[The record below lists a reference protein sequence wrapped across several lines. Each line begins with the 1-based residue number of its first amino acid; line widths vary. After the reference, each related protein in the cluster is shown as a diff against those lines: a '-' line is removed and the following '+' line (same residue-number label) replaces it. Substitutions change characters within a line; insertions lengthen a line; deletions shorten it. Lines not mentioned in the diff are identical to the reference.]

1 MVGANLM
8 QLLNLPITTAVGPSV
23 TSTFQLRGS
32 PGGVETSN
40 MLLQAT
46 FTYGSGGTS
55 ADAYIQTS
63 VSDGVDWVDVA
74 NFHFLL
80 ASARVLSVLTLS
92 PATPVAPGYVPTDG
106 TLAANTVKDGI
117 IGSLWRVKFVT
128 VGIYAGGTTL
138 RVDAIA
144 NGLTV
149 LP

>member
-1 MVGANLM
+1 M
-8 QLLNLPITTAVGPSV
+8 QLLLLPITTAIGPL
-23 TSTFQLRGS
+23 TTNNFQLRGS
-32 PGGVETSN
+32 VGGVETSN

-63 VSDGVDWVDVA
+63 VDGGTTWGDVA

-80 ASARVLSVLTLS
+80 VSARLISVLTLS
-92 PATPVAPGYVPTDG
+92 PSTPVAPGYVPLDG
-106 TLAANTVKDGI
+106 SLAANTVKDGI
-117 IGSLWRVKFVT
+117 FGGLYRVKYLT
-128 VGIYAGGTTL
+128 VGTYAGGTVL

-149 LP
+149 SP

>member
-1 MVGANLM
+1 M
-8 QLLNLPITTAVGPSV
+8 QLLLLPITTAVGPLV
-23 TSTFQLRGS
+23 TPIFQLRGS

-40 MLLQAT
+40 MLLQAN

-55 ADAYIQTS
+55 ADAYVQTS
-63 VSDGVDWVDVA
+63 ADGGNSWGDVA

-92 PATPVAPGYVPTDG
+92 PSTAVAPGYVPTDG

-117 IGSLWRVKFVT
+117 FGSMFRVKYVT
-128 VGIYAGGTTL
+128 VGVYGGGTL
-138 RVDAIA
+138 MRIDANA
-144 NGLTV
+144 NGLRAM